1 MVSWAD
7 RVRQAEREDGEMLD
21 APTRLEFERMLQW
34 LRLSFLAA
42 PILVLLAFGQPALAY
57 ALAIAAAVAI
67 SYAWVALLLAR
78 WPRVLLHA
86 QLGLRALDCAVV
98 YLVLVNYH
106 AFLRNAYYDSVYL
119 LFVVAAAA
127 THGRRGSLLLSAVA
141 GLAVLVSRLQL
152 MNGGVAFEVRHF
164 TDAVFYTLFFAVTS
178 SAVAFLMRKS
188 GEVVRRREQAWR
200 AELEEAIQL
209 RDAMLAGVTHDLRTP
224 LTVIKVQTQL
234 ARRRPDA
241 GPFDSTLAQ
250 IERAAKRMSGWI
262 DELLEASKVQ
272 SLDEMQLD
280 LRPTDLTE
288 LARHAVAAH
297 QQNTIR
303 HVLTLEGAPGPVL
316 GCWDGAR
323 LERVLDNLLG
333 NAVKFSPQGGRIG
346 VRIDVADSHAVM
358 VVCDEGVGIPAEDL
372 QRIFDPFQRG
382 SNVEGRIGGTG
393 IGLTSTRRI
402 VERHRGRIEVNST
415 PGHGSAF
422 TVYLPLETFAIR
434 S

>member
-57 ALAIAAAVAI
+57 ALAIAAAVAV

-127 THGRRGSLLLSAVA
+127 THGRRGSLALSAVA